1 MIELTKGGR
10 NWKLEYTFEAAHYQR
25 CVEKAWDYFSGAMA
39 LREAAA
45 AEGKSQA
52 EQQMGVMNGIIN
64 SMVAIPDLVL
74 LFIYA
79 GLIEHHGREIKTEAD
94 ARQWYKEYC
103 LDYPETTDVEMLEK
117 IRQCMEDDGFFKR
130 IGLDKMLESMKDQT
144 PKKTSRKASTK

>member
-103 LDYPETTDVEMLEK
+103 LDYPDTTDVDMLEK
-117 IRQCMEDDGFFKR
+117 IRQCMEDDGFFRR
-130 IGLDKMLESMKDQT
+130 IGLDKMLESMKTDQ
-144 PKKTSRKASTK
+144 KKGRKASTK

>member
-94 ARQWYKEYC
+94 ARQWYKDYC
-103 LDYPETTDVEMLEK
+103 LDYPDTTDVEMLEK
-117 IRQCMEDDGFFKR
+117 IRQCMEDDGFFRR
-130 IGLDKMLESMKDQT
+130 IGLDKMLESMKTDQ
-144 PKKTSRKASTK
+144 KKSRKASTK

>member
-103 LDYPETTDVEMLEK
+103 LDYPDTTDVEMLEK
-117 IRQCMEDDGFFKR
+117 IRQCMEDDGFFRR
-130 IGLDKMLESMKDQT
+130 IGLDKMLESMKTDQ
-144 PKKTSRKASTK
+144 KKSRKASTK

>member
-10 NWKLEYTFEAAHYQR
+10 TWKLEYTFEAAHYQR

-103 LDYPETTDVEMLEK
+103 LDYPETTDVDMLEK
-117 IRQCMEDDGFFKR
+117 IRQCMEDDGFFRR
-130 IGLDKMLESMKDQT
+130 IGLDKMLESMKTDQ
-144 PKKTSRKASTK
+144 KKSRKASTK

>member
-117 IRQCMEDDGFFKR
+117 IRQCMEDDGFFRR
-130 IGLDKMLESMKDQT
+130 IGLDKMLESMKTDQ
-144 PKKTSRKASTK
+144 KKSRKASTK

>member
-79 GLIEHHGREIKTEAD
+79 GLIEHHGNEIKTEAD

-117 IRQCMEDDGFFKR
+117 IRQCMEDDGFFRR
-130 IGLDKMLESMKDQT
+130 IGLDKMLESMKTDQ
-144 PKKTSRKASTK
+144 KKSRKASTK

>member
-103 LDYPETTDVEMLEK
+103 LDYPDTTDVDMLEK
-117 IRQCMEDDGFFKR
+117 IRQCMEDDGFFR
-130 IGLDKMLESMKDQT
+130 QIGLDKMLESMKTDQ
-144 PKKTSRKASTK
+144 KKSRKASTK

>member
-103 LDYPETTDVEMLEK
+103 LDYPDTTDVDMLEK
-117 IRQCMEDDGFFKR
+117 IRQCMEDDGFFRR
-130 IGLDKMLESMKDQT
+130 IGLDKMLESMKTDQ
-144 PKKTSRKASTK
+144 KKSRKASTK